1 MWPCLIICPDDYLDQ
16 LKSSTSTRPSPLRT
30 PQAVYYVIMSKGWTI
45 DNKEATSDVF
55 ILVPPIMRDYYNA

>member
-16 LKSSTSTRPSPLRT
+16 LNSSTRLSPLRI
-30 PQAVYYVIMSKGWTI
+30 PQAVYVIMSKGWTI

>member
-16 LKSSTSTRPSPLRT
+16 LKSSTRPSPLRV
-30 PQAVYYVIMSKGWTI
+30 PQAVYVIMSKGWTI
-45 DNKEATSDVF
+45 DNKEATLDVF